1 MGAQDVDFARN
12 VRPILEESCVGC
24 HSHAFADRPAVGG
37 GLALDSYDALMR
49 GGKRPVVVPGRP
61 ESSELIAR
69 VEISDSALRMPRG
82 SSPLSPES
90 IQTLRK
96 WVAAGAPQG
105 ATGLQSADTAVAAPV
120 PPVQYTRVFV
130 PFGRRPTMTPAFRE
144 DSKLNAAVLD
154 VPGALVVEDEAS
166 AERIVTAPYK
176 DGIDA
181 AIGPL
186 APITAVAFHPDG
198 KRLLVGSFGRVVI
211 WNLDR
216 KDVAGEITGLSGS
229 VNSVEF
235 SPDGRLLSLAG
246 GKPFTQG
253 ELRFYDA
260 RAGFQPLAQLSA
272 HKEVILDQAF
282 SPDSARLATA
292 SFDRTVEI
300 WDVAARKRIAR
311 IGDHSDTVQCVA
323 FDPSGKRL
331 ASGGM
336 DRTVKLS
343 DGVTG
348 NGLLT
353 INPELKGILAVAF
366 SPDGRY
372 LITTGESPELRW
384 WELGDIGESVTERGW
399 KPMRKMAGHLG
410 PVYDIR
416 VSPDGLLLATA
427 SADRTVRLWD
437 ARSGRPL
444 KIFVDS
450 DDLLYSLAFSPD
462 SRLLAAGGGDG
473 ITRMWDVTD
482 GRLVALFVQR
492 SMRSGS
498 PVEWLSV
505 DPGGR
510 YKTSSGLRDRTREHR
525 AQNATIP

>member
-1 MGAQDVDFARN
+1 VRLLPILLFLAVRMGAQDVDFARN
-12 VRPILEESCVGC
+12 IRPMLEASCVGC
-24 HSHAFADRPAVGG
+24 HSHALADRPAVGG
-37 GLALDSYDALMR
+37 GLALDSYEAMMR

-61 ESSELIAR
+61 DTSELVSRLESS
-69 VEISDSALRMPRG
+69 DPALRMPRG
-82 SSPLSPES
+82 SAPLAPES
-90 IQTLRK
+90 IQMFRK
-96 WVAAGAPQG
+96 WIAAGAPQG
-105 ATGLQSADTAVAAPV
+105 LVTVPSADTATA
-120 PPVQYTRVFV
+120 PPVAIQFTKVFL
-130 PFGRRPTMTPAFRE
+130 PFGRRPALTPVFRE
-144 DSKLNAAVLD
+144 DSKLNGAVLD

-166 AERIVTAPYK
+166 AERIVTTPYK

-211 WNLDR
+211 WNLVGR
-216 KDVAGEITGLSGS
+216 DVAGEITSLSGS
-229 VNSVEF
+229 VNSIQF

-246 GKPFTQG
+246 GKPFAQG

-260 RAGFQPLAQLSA
+260 RGGLQLLAQLPA

-282 SPDSARLATA
+282 SPDSTRLATA

-323 FDPSGKRL
+323 FDSAGKWL
-331 ASGGM
+331 ASAGM

-343 DGVTG
+343 DGITG
-348 NGLLT
+348 NGVLT

-384 WELGDIGESVTERGW
+384 WDLGDIGESVTERGW

-410 PVYDIR
+410 PVYDMR

-437 ARSGRPL
+437 AKSGRPL

-473 ITRMWDVTD
+473 ITRMWDVNAEGWSLSSFK
-482 GRLVALFVQR
+482 GRCN
-492 SMRSGS
+492 
-498 PVEWLSV
+498 PVL
-505 DPGGR
+505 P
-510 YKTSSGLRDRTREHR
+510 
-525 AQNATIP
+525 